1 MSDLLGITLEQM
13 VASLKA
19 RRTRIPAEIGAYVAL
34 EVAEHLM
41 RGPARAGSGDI
52 RIADDGSVSVFVAPN
67 TADEDA
73 AAQSVIEVLAT
84 TLVAAGTG
92 VPNVLIRLVEDPPPK
107 GPGCLAMLTSE
118 LESSLVPLNRAAAR
132 RVLSRMT
139 RDAKRPRTDQP
150 PSSSGTLDDALD
162 DLLGPSA
169 VQSLGL
175 GLGLG
180 LDAPDMPPR
189 EVVRAALQGPG
200 IVTVRPP
207 ARAPE
212 PTSEDVQTIAE
223 ESSAPSSESPVASSR
238 PASHDDTHSDEAET
252 SKMQSQAPVPR
263 TPAPET
269 RPLRLPAKTK
279 APRPVPL
286 DEFER
291 LGAEPVRSGGGSAGT
306 LGFVLAFFVVI
317 LAFAAV
323 IAWLRP
329 DLVNEALGRPPPP
342 PSGPTQEER
351 DAEQARIIAEHR
363 ALYGQLSVTSVPD
376 GAQVLLF
383 VGRGPAVA
391 TDLPTGAAYE
401 LVAFADGH
409 GASRA
414 IVPADASWE
423 ETPEGPR
430 YELALQTSDTEVDLA
445 HLDLGPTRLPRDA
458 MGAPSGTL
466 GSVRVVTNPPGAR
479 VYMLIGFTPDVHV
492 ENIRTD
498 QPVELLVY
506 EEGYEV
512 ERTLIGPSDWQLGP
526 DDMKAASVTVTLH
539 ELAPTRRR

>member
-1 MSDLLGITLEQM
+1 MSDHLGITLEQM
-13 VASLKA
+13 VAGLKA

-41 RGPARAGSGDI
+41 RGPARATPADI
-52 RIADDGSVSVFVAPN
+52 RIADDGMVSLFVAPN

-73 AAQSVIEVLAT
+73 AARSVIEVLAT

-92 VPNVLIRLVEDPPPK
+92 VPNVLIRLVEESPPS

-139 RDAKRPRTDQP
+139 RDAKRPRTERPVDGP
-150 PSSSGTLDDALD
+150 GTLDDALD
-162 DLLGPSA
+162 DLLGPNNT
-169 VQSLGL
+169 LGMS
-175 GLGLG
+175 

-189 EVVRAALQGPG
+189 EVVRQALLAPTPHTTP
-200 IVTVRPP
+200 TVRPP
-207 ARAPE
+207 SARAPE
-212 PTSEDVQTIAE
+212 PTSSDVTIAE
-223 ESSAPSSESPVASSR
+223 DSQQIATQSPEDDAH
-238 PASHDDTHSDEAET
+238 HDDTHSDEAET
-252 SKMQSQAPVPR
+252 SKHASQLPLPR
-263 TPAPET
+263 TPAPEVWT
-269 RPLRLPAKTK
+269 TPRARAAPVVLDELERFGAEA
-279 APRPVPL
+279 APRSGS
-286 DEFER
+286 
-291 LGAEPVRSGGGSAGT
+291 GA
-306 LGFVLAFFVVI
+306 LGFVLAFLVVI

-342 PSGPTQEER
+342 PAGPTQEEH
-351 DAEQARIIAEHR
+351 DAEQARILAEHR
-363 ALYGQLSVTSVPD
+363 ARYGQLTVTSEPA

-414 IVPADASWE
+414 IVPADATWE
-423 ETPEGPR
+423 ATPEGPR
-430 YELALQTSDTEVDLA
+430 YELALQTSETEIDLA
-445 HLDLGPTRLPRDA
+445 HLDLGDTRLPRDA
-458 MGAPSGTL
+458 LGTPSGTL
-466 GSVRVVTNPPGAR
+466 GSVRVVTSPPGAR

-492 ENIRTD
+492 ENIRAD
-498 QPVELLVY
+498 QPVELLLY

-512 ERTLIGPSDWQLGP
+512 ERTLVGPSDWTDGP
-526 DDMKAASVTVTLH
+526 DGKTASVSVTLH
-539 ELAPTRRR
+539 ELAPVRRR

>member
-41 RGPARAGSGDI
+41 RGPARATPADI
-52 RIADDGSVSVFVAPN
+52 RIGDDGTVSVFVAAN

-73 AAQSVIEVLAT
+73 AAQSVVEVLAT

-92 VPNVLIRLVEDPPPK
+92 VPNILIRLVEEKPPV

-139 RDAKRPRTDQP
+139 RDAKRPRTERPVDGP
-150 PSSSGTLDDALD
+150 GTLDDALD
-162 DLLGPSA
+162 DLLNPPSTHGIA
-169 VQSLGL
+169 
-175 GLGLG
+175 
-180 LDAPDMPPR
+180 LDAPDMPPKD
-189 EVVRAALQGPG
+189 VLRAALQAP
-200 IVTVRPP
+200 
-207 ARAPE
+207 RAPSPSPLPPPRVE
-212 PTSEDVQTIAE
+212 PTSEDVQTLADD
-223 ESSAPSSESPVASSR
+223 SASHTLHDPSSHQGSDASDETQHDEAPTGKLPVQAPMPVA
-238 PASHDDTHSDEAET
+238 
-252 SKMQSQAPVPR
+252 
-263 TPAPET
+263 PAPEPKAT
-269 RPLRLPAKTK
+269 KT
-279 APRPVPL
+279 PVTKRAVDL
-286 DEFER
+286 DQFER
-291 LGAEPVRSGGGSAGT
+291 AAAEPERAGGGGGA
-306 LGFVLAFFVVI
+306 LGFVLAFVI
-317 LAFAAV
+317 VLLAFGAV

-351 DAEQARIIAEHR
+351 DAEQARILAEHR
-363 ALYGQLSVTSVPD
+363 ALFGMLNVTSEPA

-414 IVPADASWE
+414 IVPADATWE

-430 YELALQTSDTEVDLA
+430 YELALQTSELEVDLA
-445 HLDLGPTRLPRDA
+445 HLDLGATRLPRDA
-458 MGAPSGTL
+458 LGTPSGTL
-466 GSVRVVTNPPGAR
+466 GSVRVVTSPPGAR

-506 EEGYEV
+506 EEGYEL
-512 ERTLIGPSDWQLGP
+512 ERTLVGPSDWRDGA
-526 DDMKAASVTVTLH
+526 DGTKTADVSVVLH
-539 ELAPTRRR
+539 ELTGTRPRH

>member
-13 VASLKA
+13 VAGLKA

-41 RGPARAGSGDI
+41 RGPARATAADI
-52 RIADDGSVSVFVAPN
+52 RIGDDGTVSVFVAAN
-67 TADEDA
+67 SADEDT

-92 VPNVLIRLVEDPPPK
+92 VPNVLIRLVEETPPS
-107 GPGCLAMLTSE
+107 GAGCLAILTSE

-139 RDAKRPRTDQP
+139 RDAKRPKTERP
-150 PSSSGTLDDALD
+150 PASGTLDDALD
-162 DLLGPSA
+162 DLLNPPST
-169 VQSLGL
+169 QGL
-175 GLGLG
+175 P

-189 EVVRAALQGPG
+189 EVVAAALRAPA
-200 IVTVRPP
+200 PP
-207 ARAPE
+207 RAPE
-212 PTSEDVQTIAE
+212 PVSDDVQTIADE
-223 ESSAPSSESPVASSR
+223 SPLESS
-238 PASHDDTHSDEAET
+238 DDTHSDEATT
-252 SKMQSQAPVPR
+252 SNFPVQAPLPAA
-263 TPAPET
+263 PAPE
-269 RPLRLPAKTK
+269 PAATK
-279 APRPVPL
+279 APAKKARAVDL
-286 DEFER
+286 DEFEKAA
-291 LGAEPVRSGGGSAGT
+291 AEPEPRGGSGA
-306 LGFVLAFFVVI
+306 LGFVLAFLVVI
-317 LAFAAV
+317 LAFGAL
-323 IAWLRP
+323 IAYLRP

-351 DAEQARIIAEHR
+351 DAEQARILAEHR
-363 ALYGQLSVTSVPD
+363 ARFGQLTVTSEPA

-383 VGRGPAVA
+383 VGRGPALA

-414 IVPADASWE
+414 IVPADATWE

-430 YELALQTSDTEVDLA
+430 YELALQTSDVEIDLA
-445 HLDLGPTRLPRDA
+445 HLDLGATRLPRDA
-458 MGAPSGTL
+458 LGAPSGTL
-466 GSVRVVTNPPGAR
+466 GSVRVVTSPPGAR

-506 EEGYEV
+506 EEGYEI
-512 ERTLIGPSDWQLGP
+512 ERTLVGPSDWQDAG
-526 DDMKAASVTVTLH
+526 DGTKSASIAVTLH
-539 ELAPTRRR
+539 ELTGSRPRR

>member
-13 VASLKA
+13 VAGLKA

-41 RGPARAGSGDI
+41 RGPARATPADI
-52 RIADDGSVSVFVAPN
+52 RIGDDGTVSVFVAAN

-92 VPNVLIRLVEDPPPK
+92 VPNVLIRLVEETPPS

-132 RVLSRMT
+132 RVLARMT
-139 RDAKRPRTDQP
+139 RDAQRPKTERP
-150 PSSSGTLDDALD
+150 PETGTLDDALD
-162 DLLGPSA
+162 DLLNPPSSQGIA
-169 VQSLGL
+169 
-175 GLGLG
+175 
-180 LDAPDMPPR
+180 LDPPKMPPK
-189 EVVRAALQGPG
+189 EVVRAALHANAP
-200 IVTVRPP
+200 V
-207 ARAPE
+207 RAPE
-212 PTSEDVQTIAE
+212 PVSDDVQTIAD
-223 ESSAPSSESPVASSR
+223 ESPLDAS
-238 PASHDDTHSDEAET
+238 DDTHSDEATT
-252 SKMQSQAPVPR
+252 SKLPKQAPLAA
-263 TPAPET
+263 TPAPE
-269 RPLRLPAKTK
+269 PAVTK
-279 APRPVPL
+279 PATKSRAADL
-286 DEFER
+286 DSFER
-291 LGAEPVRSGGGSAGT
+291 AAADPEPRGGSGA
-306 LGFVLAFFVVI
+306 LGFVLAFLVVI

-342 PSGPTQEER
+342 PSGPTQQER
-351 DAEQARIIAEHR
+351 DAEQARILAEHR
-363 ALYGQLSVTSVPD
+363 ARFGQLSVTSEPA

-414 IVPADASWE
+414 IVPADATWE

-430 YELALQTSDTEVDLA
+430 YELALQTSDVEIDLQ
-445 HLDLGPTRLPRDA
+445 HLDLGETRLPRDA

-466 GSVRVVTNPPGAR
+466 GSVRVVTSPPGAR

-512 ERTLIGPSDWQLGP
+512 ERALVGPSDWQDGA
-526 DDMKAASVTVTLH
+526 DGTKAANISVTLH
-539 ELAPTRRR
+539 ELTGSRPRR